1 VQLNCS
7 VEEFDFSGHARREE
21 LLEFAV
27 KARPKKLLLVHGDPD
42 AVDWFETK
50 LVEALPETEVII
62 PQPKVEIHF

>member
-1 VQLNCS
+1 NCT

-42 AVDWFETK
+42 AASWFEKK
-50 LVEALPETEVII
+50 LAEVLPETEIII
-62 PQPKVEIHF
+62 PQPKAKIHF